1 MKIFLSHSSS
11 DKDIVGKVFNELGAG
26 ICHYDIATF
35 DPTGFLPDEISSALN
50 ESTHFVLFASAKAL
64 NSEWVKGE
72 LRIAFVNW
80 MRSRTKVAMVF
91 LMRDGERSAV
101 PDWLQD
107 YVITEHPT
115 PQHIACRIL
124 GEYDNQQKRPPS
136 YRTDEAKNL
145 EKKIVVEASKMPT
158 CTLICGTDGMGR
170 KELINELFDRRFRNV
185 PRRKILLYSESFDSD
200 IDLYKSLKGAI
211 TLTTAKELLAD
222 IDRLSKLS
230 FDRRLSEL
238 SRLIV
243 SACRGAQTIILD
255 ATDSIFTDSGELI
268 DWLEKLIEIL
278 PLSNYPLLN
287 ITTIRRPNFI
297 RASINEKI
305 ALCYLEP
312 LEKDD
317 SALLFDWWLKELDV
331 NLSPGV
337 PELIL
342 EHVSGNP
349 RLIEASVRLI
359 KTIPDISDI
368 RNIKRYVYPDL
379 ERSASKLLANVAN
392 NDLSKLMLSFAVDC
406 GHVNLTDLIT
416 TTSKIT
422 GDDPNTTR
430 DCYANLV
437 AYGFLQAD
445 SISVKV
451 PNFIARAA
459 KSFGQKEPILTNLK
473 NCWIALAESIS
484 TIALDEETSISVLNE
499 ACIVKL
505 KLGANSM
512 VGIDSL
518 ILPSQCLRIARQ
530 SYDQNNFELAYQL
543 SQRAFQSRLA
553 LTNDAAVE
561 SLRYS
566 GMSAARQ
573 NEPERLKN
581 TLQLFKEFPGHTR
594 AQRIAEFIQG
604 FDLRLAGQFD
614 EALLH
619 MEKALAHKGDQDVHV
634 LRELA
639 FLHLSTGNP
648 QKAKTY
654 VNKAVGKVRNNSF
667 ILELQVLIEL
677 AFGKGYV
684 LHNENAIQEMIDALE
699 NMSFSNEYA
708 FRAKVE
714 YLLALE
720 KVSEA
725 RDLFRQSG
733 KKGVVTNLLEGKL
746 LIAEKKYSQSTGIL
760 EALRK
765 KVLDS
770 KESQRRS
777 ILPKVADL
785 LIQASSGVSITDGIM
800 AYKNNLNY
808 LPKQIRVKTREELI
822 NQAAYSK
829 YKITSEEKT
838 ILGVP

>member
-35 DPTGFLPDEISSALN
+35 DPTGFLPEEINSALN

-64 NSEWVKGE
+64 NSEWVNGE
-72 LRIAFVNW
+72 LRSAFVNW
-80 MRSRTKVAMVF
+80 MRSRTKKAMVF
-91 LMRDGERSAV
+91 LMRDGERSAI

-124 GEYDNQQKRPPS
+124 SEYDSQQRNPPS
-136 YRTDEAKNL
+136 YRTDEVKTL

-185 PRRKILLYSESFDSD
+185 PHRKILLYSESFDSD
-200 IDLYKSLKGAI
+200 IDLYKSIKGAI
-211 TLTTAKELLAD
+211 SLTSAKELLAD

-230 FDRRLSEL
+230 FDQRLTEL
-238 SRLIV
+238 STLIV
-243 SACRGAQTIILD
+243 HACRVSQTIILD

-278 PLSNYPLLN
+278 PPSSYPLLN
-287 ITTIRRPNFI
+287 ITTTRRPNYI
-297 RASINEKI
+297 RANISEKI

-317 SALLFDWWLKELDV
+317 SSLLFDWWLKELDV
-331 NLSPGV
+331 SIPSGIAD
-337 PELIL
+337 LIL

-349 RLIEASVRLI
+349 KLIEASARLI
-359 KTIPDISDI
+359 KTIPDASDM
-368 RNIKRYVYPDL
+368 RNIKKYVFPDL
-379 ERSASKLLANVAN
+379 ERSASKLLTNVAN
-392 NDLSKLMLSFAVDC
+392 DNLSKLMLSFAVDC
-406 GHVNLTDLIT
+406 GHIDLSDLIT
-416 TTSKIT
+416 TVSKIT
-422 GDDPNTTR
+422 QGEPNTTR

-437 AYGFLQAD
+437 AYGFLQAS

-473 NCWIALAESIS
+473 NCWTSLAESIS
-484 TIALDEETSISVLNE
+484 TISLDEETSISVINE
-499 ACIVKL
+499 ACILKL
-505 KLGANSM
+505 KSGTNSI

-543 SQRAFQSRLA
+543 SERAFQSRLA
-553 LTNDAAVE
+553 LTDDAAIE
-561 SLRYS
+561 SLRYC

-573 NEPERLKN
+573 NEPEKLKN
-581 TLQLFKEFPGHTR
+581 TLQLFKEYPGHTR
-594 AQRIAEFIQG
+594 AQRISEFIQG
-604 FDLRLAGQFD
+604 FDLRLAGKLD
-614 EALLH
+614 EALTH
-619 MEKALAHKGDQDVHV
+619 MEKALTYKGDQDVHV

-639 FLHLSTGNP
+639 FLHLSTGDA

-654 VNKAVGKVRNNSF
+654 VNKAVGKVRNNSY
-667 ILELQVLIEL
+667 ILELQILIEL

-684 LHNENAIQEMIDALE
+684 LHNENEIQEMIDALE
-699 NMSFSNEYA
+699 SMNFSNGYA
-708 FRAKVE
+708 FKAKVE
-714 YLLALE
+714 YLLARE
-720 KVSEA
+720 QVVEA
-725 RDLFRQSG
+725 RGVFNQSSR
-733 KKGVVTNLLEGKL
+733 KGIITSLLEGKL
-746 LIAEKKYSQSTGIL
+746 LIAEKKYSQATGIL
-760 EALRK
+760 EGIRK

-770 KESQRRS
+770 KDSQRRS
-777 ILPKVADL
+777 ILPMVADL

-800 AYKNNLNY
+800 AYRNNLNY
-808 LPKQIRVKTREELI
+808 LPKQIKGKTREELI
-822 NQAAYSK
+822 NQAAFTK
-829 YKITSEEKT
+829 YKITHEEKA
-838 ILGVP
+838 ILGIS